1 MSKQQHPKIKALSDE
16 KEGLSNPVFAT
27 NPLVTGFSKDLDK
40 NFVND
45 MKKLAVTTVYKRARL
60 HIPEKDSA
68 TWFVFWYNFNPA
80 KQRLERVRKTFNLN
94 RIEDISQRRYYGTL
108 YVELIN
114 RALSNGGNIFQ
125 TDAQVPLHIALQP
138 NYKEFQT
145 IEAALRYALNRQLAR
160 VKPRSA
166 NSYRS
171 VVNIFIK
178 WLQKHQLTNLAP
190 GELSP
195 RIIHAY
201 MDERQGKGINA
212 KTINTHNSYLHLMY
226 EFLRKMGEVEVNP
239 FKSIDSLPETDTERF
254 EILTPEELQ
263 RISTH
268 LNARNPDFALYT
280 KLIYYAAIR
289 PYHIG
294 QYQAQQF
301 DFEHGV
307 IHTKGSTSKNR
318 KNQQKQMIAPLQQA
332 LIRGNRHT
340 IPGDWYLFG
349 KDFKP
354 SQYKYNSLSTRAAEL
369 WKKLVHEEL
378 GINKQMYALKHTAA
392 QMYLNNADNPDV
404 GWLQQQMEH
413 HSLEETDIYVKRRK
427 VKKVADACAALPKY

>member
-1 MSKQQHPKIKALSDE
+1 
-16 KEGLSNPVFAT
+16 
-27 NPLVTGFSKDLDK
+27 
-40 NFVND
+40 
-45 MKKLAVTTVYKRARL
+45 MKKLAVTTIYKRARL
-60 HIPEKDSA
+60 HIPETVSA
-68 TWFVFWYNFNPA
+68 TWFVFWYNFNPQT
-80 KQRLERVRKTFNLN
+80 QRLERVRKTFNLN
-94 RIEDISQRRYYGTL
+94 RIEDIEQRRYYGTL
-108 YVELIN
+108 YVELLN
-114 RALSNGGNIFQ
+114 RALQNGGNIFQ
-125 TDAQVPLHIALQP
+125 DSEQVPLHIALQP

-145 IEAALRYALNRQLAR
+145 IEAALYYALNRQLAR

-171 VVNIFIK
+171 VVNIFIN
-178 WLQKHQLTNLAP
+178 WLKKHQLTNLAP
-190 GELSP
+190 AELSP

-226 EFLRKMGEVEVNP
+226 EFLRKMGEVQVNP
-239 FKSIDSLPETDTERF
+239 FKSVDSLPETDTERF
-254 EILTPEELQ
+254 EILTPEELR
-263 RISTH
+263 RISQH

-294 QYQAQQF
+294 QYQAHQF
-301 DFEHGV
+301 DYENRT
-307 IHTKGSTSKNR
+307 ILTKGTTSKNR
-318 KNQQKQMIAPLQQA
+318 KNQQKQMIEPLYDA
-332 LIRGNRHT
+332 LVRGKRDKL
-340 IPGDWYLFG
+340 PADWYVFG

-354 SQYKYNSLSTRAAEL
+354 SQFKYHSLSTRAAEL

-378 GINKQMYALKHTAA
+378 GIQKQMYALKHTAA

-413 HSLEETDIYVKRRK
+413 SSLEETDIYVKRRK
-427 VKKVADACAALPKY
+427 VKKVADSSIALPKY